1 MPSGATD
8 LAPDVARRLR
18 LRTQG
23 LALPADG
30 PSSATPADVVRRMV
44 ALQGQDLPA
53 VLRAIAVRSRPGTT
67 IDDVRAGFDSGELVR
82 GWTQRGTLFATTP
95 RDLAA
100 LVSLTGE
107 RVTHLGRRVREAEG
121 LDDALVDRAE
131 GITREALATSDG
143 FTRAEMIDLWQQAGV
158 PIEGQRG
165 YHLIVTLAL
174 RGVLHWGPFT
184 GAQQKMVAS
193 PGAGG
198 YGAAGGVAGGPA
210 EEPDAAL
217 RRIARSY
224 LASRGPATVDDLA
237 WWLGL
242 PKTPVRAA
250 VATLRETEPDA
261 VAEVTV
267 DGKVMLV
274 GRAADGPGAGVAP
287 ELLPGL
293 AEPGGVLL
301 VAGFDEIV
309 LGYQDRDLVA
319 DAEAMR
325 TVVPFT
331 NGIFR
336 PAVLLD
342 GRLVGTWRRAPKAG
356 EAPYELVPGIAGP
369 ARTAVEQA
377 VAAWPLG

>member
-1 MPSGATD
+1 MPSGTTA
-8 LAPDVARRLR
+8 LSPDAARRLR

-23 LALPADG
+23 LALPDG
-30 PSSATPADVVRRMV
+30 GRAAASPVDVVRRMV

-53 VLRAIAVRSRPGTT
+53 VLRAIAVRSRAGTT
-67 IDDVRAGFDSGELVR
+67 LDDVRAAFDGGELVR

-95 RDLAA
+95 RDLAG

-107 RVTHLGRRVREAEG
+107 RVTHLGRRVRAAEG

-131 GITREALATSDG
+131 AITREVLAASEG
-143 FTRAEMIDLWQQAGV
+143 ITRAEMIDLWQQAGV

-174 RGVLHWGPFT
+174 RGVLHWGPFA
-184 GAQQKMVAS
+184 GAQQRMVAT
-193 PGAGG
+193 P
-198 YGAAGGVAGGPA
+198 VAVPA
-210 EEPDAAL
+210 EQPDAAL

-224 LASRGPATVDDLA
+224 FTSRGPATVDDLA

-250 VATLRETEPDA
+250 VTALREAEPDA
-261 VAEVTV
+261 LAEVTV
-267 DGKVMLV
+267 DGRVMLV
-274 GRAADGPGAGVAP
+274 GGG
-287 ELLPGL
+287 ELGRDLGL
-293 AEPGGVLL
+293 DRPGGVVL
-301 VAGFDEIV
+301 VPGFDEIV
-309 LGYQDRDLVA
+309 LGYQDRGLVA

-325 TVVPFT
+325 TVVPFS

-342 GRLVGTWRRAPKAG
+342 GRLIGTWRRAPKAG
-356 EAPYELVPGIAGP
+356 EAPYELVPGVAAPTG
-369 ARTAVEQA
+369 AAVKEA
-377 VAAWPLG
+377 VAAWALG